1 MIYSVPPTLF
11 VYPSYTILIFLFFN
25 ISSNELICGYIAI
38 PSSTSLII
46 ISEILS
52 FFISSIN
59 LLFFLLSFKTD
70 ITLFI
75 LSLARI
81 QSETSTI
88 SLLFFL

>member
-1 MIYSVPPTLF
+1 MIYSVSPTLF
-11 VYPSYTILIFLFFN
+11 VYPSYTILIFLFLN
-25 ISSNELICGYIAI
+25 ISSNTLILGYIAT

-46 ISEILS
+46 ISEILY

-59 LLFFLLSFKTD
+59 LLLFLLSFKTD

-81 QSETSTI
+81 QSETSII